1 MFPVSLPSRGRWVA
15 ARPAERPQEVVL
27 TSLFACLGQTPAPRP
42 ERTFPT
48 ACHVCLCLRSLAP
61 GSGKPLPPPSASSLA
76 HDCPPHGEET
86 HHQEVGHPLGGGTTR
101 PLRKPSGFR
110 SHSPRDVVLVSSSQ
124 PGAEIPPRGAQVP
137 GNLSPPQPCLLAVSA
152 VPRGTAPAP
161 PSPGGVHL
169 GRGQHASCAGAHV
182 GVHRRPCHSGG
193 GGAPCSSASAAK
205 VAFAINARTL
215 PPFGP
220 R

>member
-137 GNLSPPQPCLLAVSA
+137 GNLSPPALPPRRVCGPSRNRPRPSQ
-152 VPRGTAPAP
+152 PRGCASGEGAARILCRCPRRGPQASLP
-161 PSPGGVHL
+161 LRRRRCSLQL
-169 GRGQHASCAGAHV
+169 GICREGCI
-182 GVHRRPCHSGG
+182 CY
-193 GGAPCSSASAAK
+193 
-205 VAFAINARTL
+205 
-215 PPFGP
+215 
-220 R
+220 